1 MIPSEFNQDAAA
13 QRRNMQRLNEAT
25 KFTPGQKVQ
34 MIGSLAQQMKREGL
48 AIHGKI
54 LTVRKLQGNTHLKV
68 RWSDG
73 GDRGVLGS
81 NVKVVKEGLHERAQL
96 VHSDWKTGE
105 VFYKLASADEREQF
119 EDQARFIKGA
129 TFKKANWPGKQ
140 NVYVFAIKGKGVDDT
155 SELLRK
161 RMFPS
166 LWRGPL
172 PKDNVKVEGVN
183 EEYITEKVSIVA
195 ADNKTGEVILNV
207 LPGVE
212 VVKKE
217 MTAEIERI
225 VKKIMKVIKTKAPG
239 GSEIAWEQMPGRPRS
254 DRRFWSVKL
263 GGVKDPG
270 EVAKWLRKNL
280 EGLF

>member
-13 QRRNMQRLNEAT
+13 QRRKLQQLNEAK
-25 KFTPGQKVQ
+25 KFKVGQKVQ

-48 AIHGKI
+48 AIQGEV

-81 NVKVVKEGLHERAQL
+81 NVKVVKE
-96 VHSDWKTGE
+96 
-105 VFYKLASADEREQF
+105 
-119 EDQARFIKGA
+119 
-129 TFKKANWPGKQ
+129 
-140 NVYVFAIKGKGVDDT
+140 
-155 SELLRK
+155 
-161 RMFPS
+161 
-166 LWRGPL
+166 
-172 PKDNVKVEGVN
+172 
-183 EEYITEKVSIVA
+183 EYITEKVSIVA

-207 LPGVE
+207 LPGVSRLD
-212 VVKKE
+212 VAHH
-217 MTAEIERI
+217 AEIERI
-225 VKKIMKVIKTKAPG
+225 VKRIQKVLKTKATRG
-239 GSEIAWEQMPGRPRS
+239 HTIALEKMPGRPSS

-263 GGVKDPG
+263 GDVKDPG